1 MRKGIELIEL
11 PWLKQNLG
19 AQVFRDLAGMCGTFE
34 NQDWLAQD
42 DGRQA
47 EKETGARRR
56 AHGCR
61 GSERVAAET
70 GVRGSKVDA
79 PPNPSWTGR
88 FWDQPGRPGAEN
100 VGSAGAHPAR
110 AGTSA
115 CSPRNKS
122 GQAGPASV
130 RDTVAHIIRSDAP
143 TN

>member
-70 GVRGSKVDA
+70 GVRGSRWMRLPIPRGPVA
-79 PPNPSWTGR
+79 SATNPAVRVQKMLVRRARTLR
-88 FWDQPGRPGAEN
+88 
-100 VGSAGAHPAR
+100 AR
-110 AGTSA
+110 ARA
-115 CSPRNKS
+115 HARHEINQARPDQLAS
-122 GQAGPASV
+122 GIQ
-130 RDTVAHIIRSDAP
+130 
-143 TN
+143 